1 MRTGCGLR
9 LRALMLVLL
18 LVAAPLA
25 RAATTAATETG
36 ELERASYR
44 IDVPAHWNRELV
56 VFFHGYATSP
66 IVFRRGTRLS
76 PMFEPILREGFAIIQ
91 SGYSRTGWAVEEGS
105 ADSERLRRLFVAR
118 HGKPLRTYAM
128 GMSMGGTLTVMAL
141 ESAPATYAGG
151 LSLCGVIE
159 PTDRMAQRDFALRAA
174 FDYYYPGVLGP
185 LVPVDPAF
193 HPDRA
198 TVARVS
204 AAMAADPKGFDALR
218 ALYGAGDRQS
228 LPDVITFISYEIAE
242 LQRRTGGNPF
252 GNADL
257 VYAGPADAD
266 ALNDGVR
273 RYRAEPKAAAY
284 LARWYTPSGRLSR
297 PLLALHDTRDPLVI
311 PATAFEYALL
321 AQRAG
326 HADKFVQQ
334 YVKAE
339 GHCVFTAQQIGQAF
353 DELVT
358 WARDGKRP
366 APGLQHDPSRPGP

>member
-1 MRTGCGLR
+1 M
-9 LRALMLVLL
+9 RALMLALL
-18 LVAAPLA
+18 FVAASFA
-25 RAATTAATETG
+25 RADTAATTETG

-44 IDVPAHWNRELV
+44 IDVPANWNRELV

-76 PMFEPILREGFAIIQ
+76 PMFAPILREGFAIIQ

-105 ADSERLRRLFVAR
+105 ADSERLRRFFVGR
-118 HGKPLRTYAM
+118 HGKPVRTYAM

-141 ESAPATYAGG
+141 ETAPATYAGG

-159 PTDRMAQRDFALRAA
+159 PTDRMMQRDFALRAA

-185 LVPVDPAF
+185 LVPVERTF
-193 HPDRA
+193 RPDVA

-218 ALYGAGDRQS
+218 ALRGSGDRQS
-228 LPDVITFISYEIAE
+228 LADAITFMSYYIGE
-242 LQRRTGGNPF
+242 LQRRAGGNPF
-252 GNADL
+252 DNADL

-284 LARWYTPSGRLSR
+284 LSRWYAPSGKLHK
-297 PLLALHDTRDPLVI
+297 PLLALHDTRDPLI
-311 PATAFEYALL
+311 AASTAFEYALL
-321 AQRAG
+321 ARRAG
-326 HADKFVQQ
+326 HADNFVQQ

-339 GHCVFTAQQIGQAF
+339 GHCVFTPQQVGQAF
-353 DELVT
+353 DELVA
-358 WARDGKRP
+358 WAHAGRRP
-366 APGLQHDPSRPGP
+366 APGPQRDRSRPGP